1 MLAYLPTPR
10 VHCEWTASAHGVGWG
25 VWETDRVVMLE
36 FGHRIA
42 PGRQVILFVGPKS
55 LVMPCS
61 LDSLLSGSVL
71 VSLLI
76 AVAIGYWVRFA
87 KR

>member
-1 MLAYLPTPR
+1 
-10 VHCEWTASAHGVGWG
+10 
-25 VWETDRVVMLE
+25 MLE

-42 PGRQVILFVGPKS
+42 PGNQVILFVDPKS